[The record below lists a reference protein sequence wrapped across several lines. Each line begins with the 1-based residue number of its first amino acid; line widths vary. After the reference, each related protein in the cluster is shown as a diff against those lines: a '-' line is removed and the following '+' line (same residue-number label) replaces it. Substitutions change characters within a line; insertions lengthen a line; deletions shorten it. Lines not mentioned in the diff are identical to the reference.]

1 MSARANYIVFAPGYD
16 PDSGG
21 SIFLHQLVHALNEAG
36 EKAFLWH
43 WHTPRA
49 TFGQRFHAVL
59 KRPSLLWK
67 QRPFVRDAMLNTPI
81 AQPSDLTE
89 NSIVVYPE
97 VTLGNPLAAQH
108 VARWLLYKPGLRAPY
123 SFSAGEMFFRAGE
136 MSDLPELTG
145 GAPELFVWRIN
156 PVYRDEGRPD
166 RSGACF
172 IVRKGEAKPRIAQTA
187 EAIQIDGM
195 SHAEIADVFNRCTT
209 FYSYDEATLYSQYAA
224 ICGCDSVVV
233 PGFYAA
239 RADWVQSHELAR
251 FGVAYGLDD
260 LAHARATRHL
270 TLGVLQ
276 AQEAK
281 GTLSVQNFVRLT
293 QSRFG

>member
-1 MSARANYIVFAPGYD
+1 MSKRLNYIVFAPGYD

-21 SIFLHQLVHALNEAG
+21 SIFLHQLVHALNQSG

-43 WHTPRA
+43 WQTPL
-49 TFGQRFHAVL
+49 TIQRQRLYTIL

-67 QRPFVRDAMLNTPI
+67 PQPFERDAMLNTPI
-81 AQPSDLTE
+81 ARPQDLTKR
-89 NSIVVYPE
+89 SIVVYPE
-97 VTLGNPLAAQH
+97 VTLGNPLRAKN
-108 VARWLLYKPGLRAPY
+108 VARWLLYRPGIRNPY
-123 SFSAGEMFFRAGE
+123 DFGPDEMFFRAGE
-136 MSDLPELTG
+136 MSDLPEVTG

-156 PVYRDEGRPD
+156 PIYRNENRSD
-166 RSGACF
+166 RKGSCF
-172 IVRKGEAKPRIAQTA
+172 IVRKGEAKPRIAETA
-187 EAIQIDGM
+187 NAIQIDGM
-195 SHAEIADVFNRCTT
+195 SHAEIAEVFNRCET
-209 FYSYDEATLYSQYAA
+209 FYSYDEATLYSQFAA

-233 PGFYAA
+233 PGFYAS
-239 RADWVQSHELAR
+239 REDWVQSHELAR
-251 FGVAYGLDD
+251 YGVAYGLDD

-281 GTLSVQNFVRLT
+281 GMQSVQNFVRLT

>member
-1 MSARANYIVFAPGYD
+1 MSKRPNYIVFAPGYD

-21 SIFLHQLVHALNEAG
+21 SIFLHQLVHALNQLG
-36 EKAFLWH
+36 ETALLWN
-43 WHTPRA
+43 WQARYLTPM
-49 TFGQRFHAVL
+49 QRLNGVL

-67 QRPFVRDAMLNTPI
+67 TRPYARDPSLNTPL
-81 AQPSDLTE
+81 AVPSDLRSS
-89 NSIVVYPE
+89 SIVVYPE
-97 VTLGNPLAAQH
+97 VTLDNPLRAKH
-108 VARWLLYKPGLRAPY
+108 VVRWLLYRPGIRNPY
-123 SFSAGEMFFRAGE
+123 SFGPDEMFFRAGE

-156 PVYRDEGRPD
+156 PAYRDEGRRD
-166 RSGACF
+166 RKGACF
-172 IVRKGEAKPRIAQTA
+172 IVRKGEAKPRIAETA

-195 SHAEIADVFNRCTT
+195 SHAEIANVFNRCEV

-233 PGFYAA
+233 PGFYPSREA
-239 RADWVQSHELAR
+239 WVRSHELAR
-251 FGVAYGLDD
+251 YGVAYGLDD
-260 LAHARATRHL
+260 LPHMRATRHL

-281 GTLSVQNFVRLT
+281 GMQSVQNFVELT
-293 QSRFG
+293 QNRFG

>member
-1 MSARANYIVFAPGYD
+1 MSKRPNYIVFAPGYD

-21 SIFLHQLVHALNEAG
+21 SIFLHQLVHALNQLG

-43 WHTPRA
+43 WQTPLT
-49 TFGQRFHAVL
+49 TFGQRLHAVL

-67 QRPFVRDAMLNTPI
+67 PRRFERDPTLNTPI
-81 AQPSDLTE
+81 ARPNDMTPRG
-89 NSIVVYPE
+89 IVVYPE
-97 VTLGNPLAAQH
+97 VTLDNPLAAKH
-108 VARWLLYKPGLRAPY
+108 VVRWLLYQPGLRAPY
-123 SFSAGEMFFRAGE
+123 SFTLDEMFFRAGE

-156 PVYRDEGRPD
+156 PAYRNEGRSD
-166 RSGACF
+166 RKGTCF
-172 IVRKGEAKPRIAQTA
+172 IVRKGETKPRLA
-187 EAIQIDGM
+187 ETCEGIQIDGM
-195 SHAEIADVFNRCTT
+195 SHAEIADVFNRCET

-233 PGFYAA
+233 PGFYPSREA
-239 RADWVQSHELAR
+239 WVQSHELAR
-251 FGVAYGLDD
+251 YGVAYGLDD

-281 GTLSVQNFVRLT
+281 GMQSVQNFVSLT